1 MPIAPKEQALNYL
14 KGEKAA
20 RLKIK
25 EEKTFQRELYTV
37 HDSRASAVPLQPGS

>member
-14 KGEKAA
+14 MEEKAA

-25 EEKTFQRELYTV
+25 EEKTFQGELYTV